1 MCLILLRFNV
11 VLRFKVLDVLFCFWK
26 LHYNRVGKKAGL
38 LCVTVCVHISKCL
51 DASQIRKCVTVR
63 QDKQGEGE
71 TKVDC
76 SSRGGDSSRCRALFC
91 ASLWRRRSWGGKK
104 YSAEMCSKLAR
115 MVTIL
120 RQMLRCLKS
129 SYKLRDSRWESVSA
143 NPTRVYH
150 LSAGK
155 GSEVETRFL

>member
-1 MCLILLRFNV
+1 MIPV
-11 VLRFKVLDVLFCFWK
+11 DV
-26 LHYNRVGKKAGL
+26 GL
-38 LCVTVCVHISKCL
+38 YSVR
-51 DASQIRKCVTVR
+51 ASE
-63 QDKQGEGE
+63 D
-71 TKVDC
+71 
-76 SSRGGDSSRCRALFC
+76 GGP
-91 ASLWRRRSWGGKK
+91 GVGKK